1 VTSRGIVPQLLLATW
16 CLSSCRFQDLTPGNA
31 RHDEAT
37 VPGVVAAFY
46 QAIGARDL
54 AGLERAVLP
63 ASTAL
68 LAADRGPVVLIPM
81 RNLIEIPERRNQSG
95 GARIV
100 HTELHTDGDVATDRV
115 VVAARS
121 GDGKREYEA
130 SDVLTLA
137 HRAAAWQVAHAML
150 GPWRIRSAP

>member
-1 VTSRGIVPQLLLATW
+1 MLLATW

-37 VPGVVAAFY
+37 LPGIVTAFY
-46 QAIGARDL
+46 QAIGTRDL
-54 AGLERAVLP
+54 TGLERTVLP
-63 ASTAL
+63 AATAL
-68 LAADRGPVVLIPM
+68 VAADHGPTGLVPM
-81 RNLIEIPERRNQSG
+81 RTLIEVPERRNQSG

-100 HTELHTDGDVATDRV
+100 RTELRTDGDVAFDRV
-115 VVAARS
+115 VVAARGS
-121 GDGKREYEA
+121 DGRREYEA

-137 HRAAAWQVAHAML
+137 HRAGAWQVAHAMF